1 VPRLHGMTPFTSTSL
16 DQILRNLG
24 IRTVIATGVSVNLG
38 VTGMVLSALD
48 LGYQVVIPRDA
59 VAGVPRE
66 YAEAVLENSLSLV
79 STLTT
84 SDRILE
90 AWADRA

>member
-1 VPRLHGMTPFTSTSL
+1 MTPFTSTSL

-24 IRTVIATGVSVNLG
+24 IRTVVATGVSVNLG
-38 VTGMVLSALD
+38 VLGMAMSAMD

-66 YAEAVLENSLSLV
+66 YADAVLDNSLSLIATLV
-79 STLTT
+79 SSEQL
-84 SDRILE
+84 LE
-90 AWADRA
+90 VWQSGR